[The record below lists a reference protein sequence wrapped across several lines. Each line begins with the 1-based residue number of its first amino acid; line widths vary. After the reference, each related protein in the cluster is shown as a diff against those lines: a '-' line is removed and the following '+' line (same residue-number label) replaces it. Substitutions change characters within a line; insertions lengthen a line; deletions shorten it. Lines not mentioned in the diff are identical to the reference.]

1 MTQDEAAY
9 RLAIRIGM
17 LPADVEDALLD
28 AAQANQQLPSEAEIA
43 EDAQVT
49 PADAERGRQWWMYA
63 DFVPLRYKRLLTAQ
77 ERAGR

>member
-1 MTQDEAAY
+1 MTREEAAY

-28 AAQANQQLPSEAEIA
+28 AAQAGQALPSEAEIA

-49 PADAERGRQWWMYA
+49 PADVERGRQYWMYA

>member
-1 MTQDEAAY
+1 MTREEAAY

-28 AAQANQQLPSEAEIA
+28 AAQAGQALPSEAEIA

-49 PADAERGRQWWMYA
+49 PADVERGRQYWMYA
-63 DFVPLRYKRLLTAQ
+63 DFVPLKYKRLLTAV
-77 ERAGR
+77 ER